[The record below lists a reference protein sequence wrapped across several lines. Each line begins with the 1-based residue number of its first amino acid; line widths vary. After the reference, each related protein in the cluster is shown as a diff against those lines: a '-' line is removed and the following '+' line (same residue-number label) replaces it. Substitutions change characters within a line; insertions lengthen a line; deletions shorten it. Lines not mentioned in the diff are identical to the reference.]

1 MNIKKNKYLKSIPVM
16 DITIMKDY
24 VKKNIV
30 NKRNYNVKDV
40 LLLTFSK
47 KIN

>member
-24 VKKNIV
+24 VKK
-30 NKRNYNVKDV
+30 KY
-40 LLLTFSK
+40 SE
-47 KIN
+47 